1 MRLVNMYADESYKT
15 SQTYYLL
22 NTPTNDSVTGDIFFS
37 HCSLRK
43 ITFTNAI
50 CASLSLMF

>member
-22 NTPTNDSVTGDIFFS
+22 NTPTNDSVTGDIFFPIV
-37 HCSLRK
+37 L
-43 ITFTNAI
+43 
-50 CASLSLMF
+50 